1 MDFKRLLWGLSTP
14 GFQQAVWWV
23 CSISCWGFI
32 LLGSSKPYSSR
43 TWFAIWRWAMAH
55 LLSGLFL
62 APNILSPALLSFFA
76 FPSAKLPHPAPRTGQ
91 RGSLRWILL
100 PSYYTGPRV
109 SLDSKSILGCEWH
122 EERKESEV
130 AQSCPTLCDPV
141 DCSLLGSSVHGIFQ
155 ARVLEWVA
163 ISFSRRSSQPRD
175 WTRISRIAADALL
188 FEPPGKPK

>member
-141 DCSLLGSSVHGIFQ
+141 DCSHQ
-155 ARVLEWVA
+155 APPSMR
-163 ISFSRRSSQPRD
+163 FSRQEYWSGFPK
-175 WTRISRIAADALL
+175 TLL
-188 FEPPGKPK
+188 RKWKGKPQTEIFFQNIYLKRDFI